1 MDYPTF
7 LLALLHVYR
16 ALCEKVLWHTS
27 VPFAENMSLECV
39 YPSMGVVAQVEWF
52 KIGTKKDSI
61 AIYSPTHGVV
71 IRKPYAEKVYF
82 LNSVMASNNMTLFFR
97 NASEDDVGYYSCSL
111 YTYPEG
117 AWQKVIQVVQSEMMY
132 PIPQFLDSSPVPVGF
147 HGADSFETAVPPN
160 SHIVSEPGK
169 NITLTCQP
177 QMTWPVQEVRWEK
190 IQPHQIDL
198 LTYCNLVHGRNFTS
212 SFPRQ
217 IVNNCSHGVE
227 SFIIIPDAR
236 ASDSGLY
243 SCRFQAST
251 GENETFVM
259 RLTVAEGPSNH
270 CSIPCFCKFKFFR
283 FHIQVKPITNI
294 FPMWLEGQFYC
305 CYLLSQLPPS
315 LSFALTEG
323 EGERE
328 EIYLQSP
335 GIQRRRHPATLQLPS
350 LPVNLPVNP
359 WMMQERIFMSTTQPS
374 LVDQR
379 LEFKLILDMSAL
391 ITTLTYSCMDLYAIS
406 FHNPGSTLDTS

>member
-7 LLALLHVYR
+7 LLALLHIYR

-39 YPSMGVVAQVEWF
+39 YPSMGVLAQVEWF

-82 LNSVMASNNMTLFFR
+82 LNSAMSSNNLTLFFR

-111 YTYPEG
+111 YAYPEG
-117 AWQKVIQVVQSEMMY
+117 SWQKVIQVVQS
-132 PIPQFLDSSPVPVGF
+132 
-147 HGADSFETAVPPN
+147 DSFETAVPPN
-160 SHIVSEPGK
+160 SHIISEPGK

-198 LTYCNLVHGRNFTS
+198 LTYCNLVHGGNFTS
-212 SFPRQ
+212 SFPRE
-217 IVNNCSHGVE
+217 IVNNCSHGVQ
-227 SFIIIPDAR
+227 SFIIIPNAR

-243 SCRFQAST
+243 GCRFQAST

-259 RLTVAEGPSNH
+259 RLTIAEGKTDNQYIPYVAGGTVLLLFVI
-270 CSIPCFCKFKFFR
+270 SIT
-283 FHIQVKPITNI
+283 IIIVI
-294 FPMWLEGQFYC
+294 F
-305 CYLLSQLPPS
+305 LS
-315 LSFALTEG
+315 
-323 EGERE
+323 
-328 EIYLQSP
+328 
-335 GIQRRRHPATLQLPS
+335 RHPATLQVPS
-350 LPVNLPVNP
+350 LPISLPANP

-374 LVDQR
+374 LIDQR

-391 ITTLTYSCMDLYAIS
+391 IMTLMYSCMDLYSIS

>member
-7 LLALLHVYR
+7 LLALLHIYR

-39 YPSMGVVAQVEWF
+39 YPSMGVLAQVEWF

-82 LNSVMASNNMTLFFR
+82 LNSAMSSNNLTLFFR

-111 YTYPEG
+111 YAYPEG
-117 AWQKVIQVVQSEMMY
+117 SWQKVIQVVQS
-132 PIPQFLDSSPVPVGF
+132 
-147 HGADSFETAVPPN
+147 DSFETAVPPN
-160 SHIVSEPGK
+160 SHIISEPGK

-198 LTYCNLVHGRNFTS
+198 LTYCNLVHGGNFTS
-212 SFPRQ
+212 SFPRE
-217 IVNNCSHGVE
+217 IVNNCSHGVQ
-227 SFIIIPDAR
+227 SFIIIPNAR

-243 SCRFQAST
+243 GCRFQAST

-259 RLTVAEGPSNH
+259 RLTIAEGKTDNQYIPYVAGGTVLLLFVISITIIIVIFLSRRRRRRERRDLFTESWDTTKKAPSN
-270 CSIPCFCKFKFFR
+270 STS
-283 FHIQVKPITNI
+283 PISTN
-294 FPMWLEGQFYC
+294 QST
-305 CYLLSQLPPS
+305 SQS
-315 LSFALTEG
+315 VDDA
-323 EGERE
+323 RE
-328 EIYLQSP
+328 DIY
-335 GIQRRRHPATLQLPS
+335 
-350 LPVNLPVNP
+350 VNYPTFSHRPKTRV
-359 WMMQERIFMSTTQPS
+359 
-374 LVDQR
+374 
-379 LEFKLILDMSAL
+379 
-391 ITTLTYSCMDLYAIS
+391 
-406 FHNPGSTLDTS
+406 

>member
-7 LLALLHVYR
+7 LLALLHIYR

-147 HGADSFETAVPPN
+147 HGADSFETAMPPN

-259 RLTVAEGPSNH
+259 RLTVAEGKTDNQYIPYVAGGTVLLLLFVISVTTIIVICLNRRRRRERRNLFTESWDTTKKAPSN
-270 CSIPCFCKFKFFR
+270 SAT
-283 FHIQVKPITNI
+283 PIST
-294 FPMWLEGQFYC
+294 
-305 CYLLSQLPPS
+305 SQS
-315 LSFALTEG
+315 TSQSMDDA
-323 EGERE
+323 RE
-328 EIYLQSP
+328 DIYVNYPTFS
-335 GIQRRRHPATLQLPS
+335 RRPKTR
-350 LPVNLPVNP
+350 V
-359 WMMQERIFMSTTQPS
+359 
-374 LVDQR
+374 
-379 LEFKLILDMSAL
+379 
-391 ITTLTYSCMDLYAIS
+391 
-406 FHNPGSTLDTS
+406 